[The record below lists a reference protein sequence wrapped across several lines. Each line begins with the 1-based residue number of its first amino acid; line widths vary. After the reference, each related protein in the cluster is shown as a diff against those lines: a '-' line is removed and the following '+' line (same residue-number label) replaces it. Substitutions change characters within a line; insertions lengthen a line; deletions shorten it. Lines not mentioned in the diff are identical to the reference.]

1 MSSTTLENPA
11 ATQSSG
17 SQPERK
23 PRKSP
28 LPWFLLAPTIA
39 VLAVLTGYP
48 LARLIIMSFQKYERA
63 QLMGVPAEW
72 VGFQNYADIL
82 TDPDFWTVLIRS
94 FLFMIVCVVAT
105 MGLGIL
111 IALLMMR
118 VNKGLKLMVSIGL
131 LLAWAMPQLATMI
144 VFGWIFDTQYGVVNH
159 VLTSI
164 TGNNWMGHSW
174 LIDPL
179 SFFFVAAIAI
189 VWQAVPFIAFTM
201 YAGLSQV
208 PGEVLEAAQL
218 DGASPVAR
226 FRLIMV
232 PFVRSILTV
241 LIILSIIWDLRVFTQ
256 IYVLQGVG
264 GITDETNT
272 IGTYIYQVG
281 IAQGHF
287 GPASAIAVI
296 LVIIMMAISYYYVR
310 QTIKEEEL

>member
-1 MSSTTLENPA
+1 MSSTTLENPTA
-11 ATQSSG
+11 ERSSG

-23 PRKSP
+23 KRKSP
-28 LPWFLLAPTIA
+28 LPWFLLAPTLI
-39 VLAVLTGYP
+39 VLGVLTGYP
-48 LARLIIMSFQKYERA
+48 LIRLIIMSFQEYERA

-72 VGFQNYADIL
+72 VGFQNYTDIL
-82 TDPDFWTVLIRS
+82 TDPDFWTVLARS
-94 FLFMIVCVVAT
+94 FVFMIFCVFFT
-105 MGLGIL
+105 MLLGIL
-111 IALLMMR
+111 IALLMLR
-118 VNKGLKLMVSIGL
+118 LNKGFKLLTSIGL

-144 VFGWIFDTQYGVVNH
+144 VFGWIFDTEYGVVNH

-164 TGNNWMGHSW
+164 TGNDWMGHSW
-174 LIDPL
+174 LINPL
-179 SFFFVAAIAI
+179 SFFFVAGIAI
-189 VWQAVPFIAFTM
+189 IWQAVPFIAFTM

-218 DGASPVAR
+218 DGTSPFQR

-256 IYVLQGVG
+256 IFALQGVG
-264 GITDETNT
+264 GISEQTNT

-281 IAQGHF
+281 MAQGHY

-310 QTIKEEEL
+310 QTLKEEEL

>member
-1 MSSTTLENPA
+1 MSSTTLENPTA
-11 ATQSSG
+11 KRSSG
-17 SQPERK
+17 SQPNRK
-23 PRKSP
+23 PRTSP
-28 LPWFLLAPTIA
+28 LPWFLLAPTLV
-39 VLAVLTGYP
+39 VLGVLTGYP
-48 LARLIIMSFQKYERA
+48 LVRLIIMSFQEYERA

-72 VGFQNYADIL
+72 VGFANYTDIL
-82 TDPDFWTVLIRS
+82 TDPDFWTVLVRS

-105 MGLGIL
+105 MTLGVL
-111 IALLMMR
+111 IALLMLR
-118 VNKGLKLMVSIGL
+118 LNKGFKLLVSIGL

-144 VFGWIFDTQYGVVNH
+144 VFGWLFDTEYGVVNH
-159 VLTSI
+159 VLTAI
-164 TGNNWMGHSW
+164 TGNDWMGHSW

-218 DGASPVAR
+218 DGTSPVQR

-232 PFVRSILTV
+232 PYVRSILTV

-256 IYVLQGVG
+256 IFALQGVG
-264 GITDETNT
+264 GISSETNT

-281 IAQGHF
+281 MAQGHY